1 MTDAGDNG
9 GSVRA
14 RAGLGQ
20 AETGKLR
27 ETAAAVTT
35 AAAEAG
41 TQGYGTSWER
51 NRKSVKSKQPV
62 LPSSYSITRGSRR
75 VH

>member
-1 MTDAGDNG
+1 MQGVNS
-9 GSVRA
+9 GSEQR
-14 RAGLGQ
+14 RLRL
-20 AETGKLR
+20 ELR
-27 ETAAAVTT
+27 EAAAVTT

-41 TQGYGTSWER
+41 KLRAAVAAEAGRG
-51 NRKSVKSKQPV
+51 NRKSVKSKQP